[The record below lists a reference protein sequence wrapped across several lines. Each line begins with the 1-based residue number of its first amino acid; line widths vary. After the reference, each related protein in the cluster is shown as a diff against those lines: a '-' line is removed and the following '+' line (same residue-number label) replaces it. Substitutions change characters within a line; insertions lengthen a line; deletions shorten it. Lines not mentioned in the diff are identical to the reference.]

1 MMFTVAQRDQL
12 REGLL
17 GLARD
22 DARVVAAAEIGALA
36 QGGDRWSDLDLTFG
50 VVNEVDVIDVLDEWS
65 APLLERYQAVP
76 LFDVPYLSTIYRVFL
91 FPGTLQVD
99 LSFTPASE
107 FGALGPKFQLL
118 FGETVER
125 ELPADPSVD
134 DLFGLGAHHAV
145 RGRICIERGRWWQ
158 AEYWISGVRD
168 QALTL
173 ASARRGLEV
182 DYARG
187 FDQLPPEVRDPLENA
202 LVKSLTRDEL
212 LRALRAAVEGLLAES
227 GDVPAA
233 ASVKDQL
240 RELGSPDSLT

>member
-1 MMFTVAQRDQL
+1 MFTVPQRNQL
-12 REGLL
+12 RENLL
-17 GLARD
+17 AFARD
-22 DARVVAAAEIGALA
+22 DPRIVAAAEIGALA

-50 VVNEVDVIDVLDEWS
+50 VVNEVDVTDLLAGWSAQLDE
-65 APLLERYQAVP
+65 QFGAVP

-91 FPGTLQVD
+91 FPGSLQVD

-125 ELPADPSVD
+125 EPPGNPSVD
-134 DLFGLGAHHAV
+134 YLFGLGAHHAV
-145 RGRICIERGRWWQ
+145 RGRICIERARWWQ

-173 ASARRGLEV
+173 ACARRGLEV
-182 DYARG
+182 DYARA

-212 LRALRAAVEGLLAES
+212 LRALRAAIEGLLAES

-233 ASVKDQL
+233 ARVNDQL
-240 RELGSPDSLT
+240 RELASPDSLT

>member
-1 MMFTVAQRDQL
+1 MFTVAQRDDL
-12 REGLL
+12 RATLL
-17 GLARD
+17 GLARH
-22 DARVVAAAEIGALA
+22 DARVVAAAEIGALTH
-36 QGGDRWSDLDLTFG
+36 GGDRWSDLDLTFG
-50 VVNEVDVIDVLDEWS
+50 VIDDVDVTDVLDEWS
-65 APLLERYQAVP
+65 AQLDDQYEAVP

-91 FPGTLQVD
+91 SPGSLQVD
-99 LSFTPASE
+99 LSFTLASE

-125 ELPADPSVD
+125 ELPGDPSVD
-134 DLFGLGAHHAV
+134 DIFGLGAHHAV
-145 RGRICIERGRWWQ
+145 RGRICIERERFWQ

-173 ASARRGLEV
+173 ACARRGLEA

-187 FDQLPPEVRDPLENA
+187 FDQLSPDVRDPLENA

-227 GDVPAA
+227 GEVPAA
-233 ASVKDQL
+233 ARVKDQL
-240 RELGSPDSLT
+240 RELASPDSLT